1 MAHCAPVVSYYKYMD
16 LRRTFLPAL
25 WRNPTKRGTC
35 VRALTLCACIAG
47 SIEARA
53 DSLEDVLSSR
63 TLHNL
68 SKATVQSAAR
78 NRSKEM
84 PRTNYEALWTSER
97 PGSELLQWL
106 GATLSGFK
114 VISRSANQRKEYAH
128 GFIIFTN
135 REKVSVELTIQVP
148 HPSYLT
154 MAQYGTLADFNRFRP
169 PALDVVADQTVPIQG
184 IEAKYYRAR
193 DGACSLLFPLEKYGI
208 VNLYTQKC
216 SDAPIMMSIAKSLNF
231 ARVNQK
237 LTS

>member
-1 MAHCAPVVSYYKYMD
+1 
-16 LRRTFLPAL
+16 
-25 WRNPTKRGTC
+25 
-35 VRALTLCACIAG
+35 
-47 SIEARA
+47 
-53 DSLEDVLSSR
+53 VLSSR
-63 TLHNL
+63 TLQNL
-68 SKATVQSAAR
+68 SKATVQSAAK
-78 NRSKEM
+78 NRSKEI
-84 PRTNYEALWTSER
+84 PRTNYEALWISTR

-106 GATLSGFK
+106 GATVSGFK
-114 VISRSANQRKEYAH
+114 ISSRSTNQRKEYAQ
-128 GFIIFTN
+128 GFMVFTN

-193 DGACSLLFPLEKYGI
+193 NGSCSLLFPVEKYGI
-208 VNLYTQKC
+208 VNLYTNKC
-216 SDAPIMMSIAKSLNF
+216 SDAPIMMSIAKALNF